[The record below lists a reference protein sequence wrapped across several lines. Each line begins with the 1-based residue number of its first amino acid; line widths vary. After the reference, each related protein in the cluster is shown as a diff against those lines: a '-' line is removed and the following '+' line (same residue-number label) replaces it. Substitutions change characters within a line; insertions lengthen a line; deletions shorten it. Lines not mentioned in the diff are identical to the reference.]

1 MIRRERELKALCD
14 LAEKITRESRIKNMD
29 ELLQAYKVP
38 QEEVELVK
46 KQMEKLKF
54 RAEQY
59 IDLKPNLR
67 FRNSLIQ

>member
-1 MIRRERELKALCD
+1 
-14 LAEKITRESRIKNMD
+14 MD
-29 ELLQAYKVP
+29 ELLQAYKVS